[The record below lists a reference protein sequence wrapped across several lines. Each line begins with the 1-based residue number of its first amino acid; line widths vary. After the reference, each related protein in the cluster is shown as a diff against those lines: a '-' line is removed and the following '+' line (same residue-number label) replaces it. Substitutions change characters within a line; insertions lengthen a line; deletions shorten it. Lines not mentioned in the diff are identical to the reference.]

1 VNKRRVKFYGWSK
14 KMSVESV
21 EEKQEI
27 IKAFL
32 SDMAETASQ
41 HDLEKHM
48 DLISKEVE
56 VFGVKGFE
64 TISYDDWFRQC
75 ESEFKEKLIETVSY
89 ENIEIIDST
98 ETVIMFKT
106 IEHIET
112 KDKTKNTTNV
122 LIVITREDDGKWR
135 ATQERILPTEG
146 LSQDKNFNLN

>member
-1 VNKRRVKFYGWSK
+1 
-14 KMSVESV
+14 MSVENIKS
-21 EEKQEI
+21 KQEI
-27 IKAFL
+27 IKTFL

-41 HDLEKHM
+41 HNLEKHM

-56 VFGVKGFE
+56 VFGVPGFE
-64 TISYDDWFRQC
+64 SISYDDWFRQC
-75 ESEFKEKLIETVSY
+75 ENEFKEKLIKVVSY
-89 ENIEIIDST
+89 ENIDIIDST
-98 ETVIMFKT
+98 ESVIMFKT

-112 KDKTKNTTNV
+112 KDKIKNASNV